1 MNRLLRLL
9 NTTIG
14 RKLLV
19 AFSGLLLLAFVLGHV
34 AGNLTIFIG
43 PSALNSYA
51 HWLQE
56 SSMLWFVRIGLLTI
70 VAIHFWLG
78 LHVTYENSVARS
90 ITYQGQNSTIHWFL
104 NHRMALSGLVILL
117 FIIGHIAHLTLG
129 LGGEDYFYRLD
140 DRGYIDVAARVILG
154 FQNPIIAWSYIAAM
168 GFMAFH
174 LKHSI
179 RALFQTMG
187 FFHENYFSLF
197 EFIAWSITLF
207 IVIGLLSIPLAV
219 QFGLLNESQLPV
231 IFDTL
236 GSMK

>member
-19 AFSGLLLLAFVLGHV
+19 AFSGLLLLTFLLGHV

-56 SSMLWFVRIGLLTI
+56 SSMLWFVRLGLLTI
-70 VAIHFWLG
+70 VAIHLWLG
-78 LHVTYENSVARS
+78 LRVTRENSTARS
-90 ITYQGQNSTIHWFL
+90 IGYRNNRPLSQWLIDHHML
-104 NHRMALSGLVILL
+104 LSGLIILL

-129 LGGEDYFYRLD
+129 FGGEDHFYRLD
-140 DRGYIDVAARVILG
+140 GRGYIDVAARVILG

-168 GFMAFH
+168 GFMVFH